1 MSILAGIFYFDH
13 RPISAADEAHVRR
26 ALGNFDWQPMNCFRS
41 EGLIMGVAG
50 SLSGLSE
57 DDNFSRSPDGS
68 VCTWDGRLDNQEDL
82 RLELSL
88 DSPPPSSISDL
99 AVKAYR
105 SKGATGFRGLVGDWS
120 LAIWD
125 GRLRSVVLAS
135 DYAGIRPLYYYR
147 GKDRLLWSSRLSEL
161 IRWTGIHELDD
172 EFVANF
178 LTHATAPHRTPYRGV
193 YPVPPGSAVC
203 VSPDRMTTQPFWD
216 LPVAEETRFQDD
228 RCYEEQLRTLFRQ
241 AVSVRLRSHGPVF
254 AELSGGLDS
263 SSIVCMAT
271 QLKNADSH
279 GSPELITLSY
289 THEGSTD
296 ERYFRAVERA
306 CNLSGIHPQL
316 ETLPFVAPSQSGGA
330 APAWWE
336 PRFREIA
343 RLMESRGSSVFL
355 TGQLGDF
362 IMGNVVDDSDQV
374 ADYLRQHRFLQAA
387 REAFSWSQS
396 LRVPIYSILWRAL
409 RTNYSSWAAPSF
421 AATMCDRY
429 KHIDSLAPGFRKR
442 AALSDC
448 NRQSEL
454 RWQAAS
460 PSRRGR
466 FRTLNDML
474 SGRLLQAP
482 EALQHIS
489 YTHPFAHRP
498 LVEFMLTIPPA
509 VVCRPGEPR
518 RLMRRAFA
526 GLLPPAILKRRSK
539 GTYEHVYRQALV
551 PMAAELLKRP
561 AEMRMVEF
569 GYVDRSSVTER
580 LQRFTEGLDCNAPQL
595 RQLILFE
602 FWLRNRAHSDGVD
615 DASLSRINQ
624 MSTASGTRSLRQS
637 LSPSQAHSPR

>member
-1 MSILAGIFYFDH
+1 MPAPAATGEQSKMSILAGIFYFDR
-13 RPISAADEAHVRR
+13 RPISAADEARVRR
-26 ALGNFDWQPMNCFRS
+26 ALGDFDRQPVHCFRS
-41 EGLIMGVAG
+41 PGLIMGVAG
-50 SLSGLSE
+50 SPAGSSE
-57 DDNFSRSPDGS
+57 DNDFSRSPDGS

-82 RLELSL
+82 RLELSC
-88 DSPPPSSISDL
+88 DFPRPSTNSDL
-99 AVKAYR
+99 AIKAYR
-105 SKGATGFRGLVGDWS
+105 SKGAAGFRGLVGDWS

-135 DYAGIRPLYYYR
+135 DYAGVRPLYYYR
-147 GKDRLLWSSRLSEL
+147 GADRLLWSSCLSEL
-161 IRWTGIHELDD
+161 IRWTGINELD
-172 EFVANF
+172 EVYVADF
-178 LTHATAPHRTPYRGV
+178 LTHATAAHRTPYRGV
-193 YPVPPGSAVC
+193 YPVPPGYAVC
-203 VSPDRMTTQPFWD
+203 VSPDRMTTQAFWD
-216 LPVAEETRFQDD
+216 LPVDEETRLQDD
-228 RCYEEQLRTLFRQ
+228 QCYEEQLRTLFRQ
-241 AVSVRLRSHGPVF
+241 AVSVRLRSHGPVC

-271 QLKNADSH
+271 QLKHADSH

-289 THEGSTD
+289 THAGSTD

-306 CNLSGIHPQL
+306 CNLSGIHLQL
-316 ETLPFVAPSQSGGA
+316 EKLPFVAPSQPGGA

-336 PRFREIA
+336 PRFRELA
-343 RLMESRGSSVFL
+343 RLMESLGSSVFL

-409 RTNYSSWAAPSF
+409 RTNYSDWAAPIV

-429 KHIDSLAPGFRKR
+429 KHIDSLAPEFRKR
-442 AALSDC
+442 VALSDY

-454 RWQAAS
+454 HWQAAS
-460 PSRRGR
+460 PGRRGR
-466 FRTLNDML
+466 FRTLSEML

-482 EALQHIS
+482 EALQHVS

-539 GTYEHVYRQALV
+539 GTYERVYRQALV

-561 AEMRMVEF
+561 GDIRMVEF
-569 GYVDRSSVTER
+569 GYVDRGSVTER
-580 LQRFTEGLDCNAPQL
+580 LTRFTEGLDCNESQL

-602 FWLRNRAHSDGVD
+602 FWLRNSKNSGAGQVD
-615 DASLSRINQ
+615 DASLSWVN
-624 MSTASGTRSLRQS
+624 
-637 LSPSQAHSPR
+637 

>member
-1 MSILAGIFYFDH
+1 MPAQAATRDQSRMSILAGIFYFDR
-13 RPISAADEAHVRR
+13 RPISAADEARISR
-26 ALGNFDWQPMNCFRS
+26 ALGDSDRQPAHCFRS
-41 EGLIMGVAG
+41 QGLIMGVAG
-50 SLSGLSE
+50 SPPGSSE

-82 RLELSL
+82 RLELSCGF
-88 DSPPPSSISDL
+88 PPPSTTAGL
-99 AVKAYR
+99 AVKAYQ
-105 SKGATGFRGLVGDWS
+105 SKGAAGFRGLVGDWS

-125 GRLRSVVLAS
+125 GRLCSVVLAS

-147 GKDRLLWSSRLSEL
+147 GNDRLLWSSRLSEL
-161 IRWTGIHELDD
+161 IRWTGIDELD
-172 EFVANF
+172 EEYVANF
-178 LTHATAPHRTPYRGV
+178 LTHATAAHRTPYRGV
-193 YPVPPGSAVC
+193 YPVPPGCAVC
-203 VSPDRMTTQPFWD
+203 VSPDRIATQPFWD
-216 LPVAEETRFQDD
+216 LPVDGETRFQDD
-228 RCYEEQLRTLFRQ
+228 QCYEEQLRTLFRQ
-241 AVSVRLRSHGPVF
+241 AVSVRLRSQGPVC

-263 SSIVCMAT
+263 SSIVCMAA
-271 QLKNADSH
+271 QLQNADSH
-279 GSPELITLSY
+279 RSPELITLSY

-296 ERYFRAVERA
+296 EKYFRAVERA
-306 CNLSGIHPQL
+306 CNLSGIHLQL
-316 ETLPFVAPSQSGGA
+316 EKLPFVAPSQSGGA

-336 PRFREIA
+336 PRFRELA
-343 RLMESRGSSVFL
+343 RLMEGFGSSVFL

-362 IMGNVVDDSDQV
+362 IMGNMVDDSDQV

-409 RTNYSSWAAPSF
+409 RTNYSSWAAPSVS
-421 AATMCDRY
+421 ATLFDRY
-429 KHIDSLAPGFRKR
+429 KHIDSLAPEFRKR
-442 AALSDC
+442 VALGGC

-460 PSRRGR
+460 PGRRGR
-466 FRTLNDML
+466 FRTLSEML

-482 EALQHIS
+482 EPLQHVS

-539 GTYEHVYRQALV
+539 GIYERVFRQALV

-561 AEMRMVEF
+561 GEIRMVEF
-569 GYVDRSSVTER
+569 GYVDRPSVMER
-580 LQRFTEGLDCNAPQL
+580 LTRFTEGLDCNAFQL

-602 FWLRNRAHSDGVD
+602 FWLRNSHNSA
-615 DASLSRINQ
+615 ANARI
-624 MSTASGTRSLRQS
+624 MATDEHG
-637 LSPSQAHSPR
+637 